1 MTSVVVLSDT
11 HSHRL
16 PDIISARID
25 ACDIVIHAGDFS
37 SLDYYD
43 YLLSFGKDVIGVAGN
58 MDSYALSEKL
68 PMSRIITVE
77 SLRIAVM
84 HGWGAP
90 ACVEQS
96 VRTSFNEDEWDV
108 LIYGHTHFP
117 IVHHDGHKVILN
129 PGSTSD
135 KRFAPYKSY
144 AELKINGAFCTE
156 CSIIPL

>member
-16 PDIISARID
+16 PNIIRARID
-25 ACDIVIHAGDFS
+25 ACDVIIHAGDFS
-37 SLDYYD
+37 SMEYYD
-43 YLLSFGKDVIGVAGN
+43 YLLSFGKEVIGVAGN
-58 MDSYALSEKL
+58 MDSVPLADRL
-68 PMSRIITVE
+68 PIHRIVHIE
-77 SLRIAVM
+77 SLRIALI

-90 ACVEQS
+90 AYVEQS
-96 VRTSFNEDEWDV
+96 VRASFKEEDWDL

-117 IVHHDGHKVILN
+117 VVRHDANKMILN

-135 KRFAPYKSY
+135 KRFARYKSF
-144 AELKINGAFCTE
+144 AELKINDAICTK